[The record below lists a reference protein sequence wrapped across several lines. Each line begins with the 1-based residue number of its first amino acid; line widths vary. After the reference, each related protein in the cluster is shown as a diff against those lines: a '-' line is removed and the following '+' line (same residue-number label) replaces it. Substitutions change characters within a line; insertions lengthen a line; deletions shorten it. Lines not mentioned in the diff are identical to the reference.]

1 MVHIKLFEM
10 SKQTNEQKTNKQK
23 QRHINKKNQNKTN
36 KHTNIQSPK
45 NKNRDIEG
53 IGVSEW
59 VVKLSYIFLATR
71 QIIR

>member
-23 QRHINKKNQNKTN
+23 QRHINKKNQSKTN

-45 NKNRDIEG
+45 NKNRNIEG